1 MKKFLNSFLLPI
13 LILLFGICLGVI
25 IKDFPK
31 FKLIYEIKISDAL
44 QNIITLGVGVFVPII
59 IKKIIDDSRS
69 IKSTLLNEI
78 DNYEEQLNKVL
89 ELFQQCYQNKKLTQI
104 NKENINLLLELT
116 DSKLDSLKSCLSDQ
130 LPNKL
135 KTELNKITELQNC
148 VWKKL
153 TGQSISPKRVI
164 IIDIGIFNELN
175 KIAQELHTSIT
186 KLKTQIHKI

>member
-1 MKKFLNSFLLPI
+1 MKKILSSFLLPV
-13 LILLFGICLGVI
+13 LILVLGICLGI
-25 IKDFPK
+25 IVRDFPK
-31 FKLIYEIKISDAL
+31 FKLVYEIKISDAF

-69 IKSTLLNEI
+69 IKSTLMNEI
-78 DNYEEQLNKVL
+78 ENYEEQLNKVL
-89 ELFQQCYQNKKLTQI
+89 ELFQQCYKNKKLTQV

-130 LPNKL
+130 IPNKL
-135 KTELNKITELQNC
+135 QTELNKITELQNS

-153 TGQSISPKRVI
+153 TGQSISPKRVLTI
-164 IIDIGIFNELN
+164 EPSLFNDVN
-175 KIAQELHTSIT
+175 KVGQELHTSIT